1 MGFYTTGSSGTVSG
15 PSDYD
20 AEAASKKLYE
30 GMKGLG
36 TDENVIVEVIASHTN
51 EQRQE
56 IKDKYK
62 TMYGKDLVEDLE
74 AELAGSFAKIVLGLM
89 KEPEEYIVE
98 SINQAISGLGTDE
111 YALIGLLCA
120 RTNDELDEI
129 KKAYKEK
136 YEKEMEEDVAEDLS
150 GDFRALVIGIING
163 GRDESEEVDSDK
175 VQEDAKNLHEAS
187 EGAGTREEVFQSIFN
202 QRSYE
207 HMRQVF
213 DAYKELAEGK
223 EIEELI
229 ESEFSGSLQ
238 AAYLALVKI
247 FRSVAEF
254 YADRLKEAVKGAG
267 TDDETLIRIIV
278 LRSEVDLKDIIESYQ
293 SKNESN
299 LAEDVASDTS
309 GDYKL
314 ILEKLLTLSEVE
326 VEEEITA
333 TNAGEGDEVV
343 PPEAEGDEK
352 AEGEAEADGEKEG
365 EGGEEETKENGTEGE
380 EGEAKEDAGEGG
392 DGEDKKDEGGDEE
405 KKEDGEE
412 EKADDGEE
420 AKEGAEEGD
429 EKKDGEEA
437 AGGEEEKENKEE

>member
-15 PSDYD
+15 PADYD

-36 TDENVIVEVIASHTN
+36 TDENVIVEVISSHTN

-74 AELAGSFAKIVLGLM
+74 TELGGSFAKIVLGLM
-89 KEPEEYIVE
+89 KLPEEYIVE

-111 YALIGLLCA
+111 YALIGLLCT

-136 YEKEMEEDVAEDLS
+136 FEKEMEEDVAEDLS
-150 GDFRALVIGIING
+150 GEFRSLVVGIING

-175 VQEDAKNLHEAS
+175 VKEDAKNLLEAS

-213 DAYKELAEGK
+213 EAYKELAEGK

-238 AAYLALVKI
+238 AAYMALVKI
-247 FRSVAEF
+247 FKNVAEF
-254 YADRLKEAVKGAG
+254 YAERLKVAIKGAG

-278 LRSEVDLKDIIESYQ
+278 DLKDIIDSYESKAD
-293 SKNESN
+293 SK
-299 LAEDVASDTS
+299 LVDDIVSDTS

-314 ILEKLLTLSEVE
+314 ILEKLVTQSEAE
-326 VEEEITA
+326 VEEEVTA
-333 TNAGEGDEVV
+333 TNAGDMDETV
-343 PPEAEGDEK
+343 PPEAEGEEK
-352 AEGEAEADGEKEG
+352 AEGE
-365 EGGEEETKENGTEGE
+365 GE
-380 EGEAKEDAGEGG
+380 EGGDEEKKEG
-392 DGEDKKDEGGDEE
+392 DDEE

-412 EKADDGEE
+412 EKADDAEE
-420 AKEGAEEGD
+420 AKEGGD
-429 EKKDGEEA
+429 EEKAADGEDGA
-437 AGGEEEKENKEE
+437 AGEEDGKASKDEE